1 MEIPAAVRQRLGGE
15 EIQSAVNLGDEDL
28 ICFTP
33 TRTLLYS
40 GEGLL
45 SDESVEVYD
54 HDAERLN
61 IATSRRKTAFTL
73 EYVDRSEKF
82 SVPRKRG
89 ESVLERLLDGVLKTT
104 GVIED
109 DEEIQGVFRFSEMS
123 LVVTDRRLVKH
134 VGAYL
139 WDPDYEEFHYEDVTG
154 LTFEDGSVATQVVI
168 STATSQQRI
177 KAPNDQ
183 ARILRETLQNALFAY
198 HEVESLDRLNETLRP
213 AEEDDEETDEN
224 DDEFSFDDS
233 IAPLV
238 GDRDDDAE
246 TVTDEAGIV
255 TGDGETVT
263 DDNAEVDTIETTD
276 ASTVSPSKSQ
286 TKTDAAT
293 DQQTT
298 DAATT
303 ATDQSAESAG
313 EPGATA
319 TDIEADASGSI
330 ATSEPAVDP
339 EDIEAI
345 EEQLSALTQVVKK
358 QHDLLSQQQ
367 ETIEQL
373 IEELREQ
380 R

>member
-54 HDAERLN
+54 HDVERLD

-89 ESVLERLLDGVLKTT
+89 ESVLERLLDGVLETT

-109 DEEIQGVFRFSEMS
+109 DEEIHGVFRFSEMT

-139 WDPDYEEFHYEDVTG
+139 WNPDYEEFHYGDVTG

-183 ARILRETLQNALFAY
+183 ARVVRETLQNALFTY
-198 HEVESLDRLNETLRP
+198 HDVESLDRLNETLRP

-238 GDRDDDAE
+238 GDRDEGGA
-246 TVTDEAGIV
+246 A
-255 TGDGETVT
+255 TGDVETIT
-263 DDNAEVDTIETTD
+263 DADAEVDVIETTD
-276 ASTVSPSKSQ
+276 ADAVSPSKRQ
-286 TKTDAAT
+286 RETDATSQKTAETAT
-293 DQQTT
+293 TPADQSAGTT
-298 DAATT
+298 GDPGATT
-303 ATDQSAESAG
+303 ANTGMD
-313 EPGATA
+313 T
-319 TDIEADASGSI
+319 SGST
-330 ATSEPAVDP
+330 ASSEPTVDP

-358 QHDLLSQQQ
+358 QHDLLHQQQ

-373 IEELREQ
+373 IEELRKQ